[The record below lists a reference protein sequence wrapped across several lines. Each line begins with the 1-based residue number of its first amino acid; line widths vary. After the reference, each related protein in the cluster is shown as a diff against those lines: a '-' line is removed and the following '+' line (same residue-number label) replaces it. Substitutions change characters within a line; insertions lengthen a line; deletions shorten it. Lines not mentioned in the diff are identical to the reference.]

1 MDKKFS
7 RKVNE
12 ILEYSKEEAERIGNN
27 LLEPE
32 HLLLGIIRDGDNPAC
47 AALDS
52 MINTRKLKTFLD
64 TILKQSQQQ
73 DEKVPRNEFPMTNTT
88 QRVMRLS
95 GLESRLLHKEEIEP
109 EHLLLAIL
117 KDDKIPSS
125 VYLSRENVTYKD
137 VFHFLEGEIQ
147 PTPDKFTEKKE
158 YPDLLDGLEMPD
170 DEDDMEDEDEA
181 GEGKPYTSPSPAQTR
196 LSSDKGNKG
205 NTDTPALNNFGVD
218 ISKAAEESRLDPV
231 VGRDV
236 EIERLVQILSRRKKN
251 NPVLIGEPGVG
262 KTAIVEG
269 LAQRILARKVSR
281 ILYNKRIVSLDLGQV
296 VAGTKYRGQFEERMK
311 AILNELSG
319 HPEIILFVDEL
330 HTIMGAGNASGSMD
344 AANML
349 KPALSRGEI
358 QIIGATTLDEY
369 RKSIEKDGAMERR
382 FQKII
387 VNPSSSEE
395 TLQILRNIKER
406 YEDHHNVTYT
416 DDAIQACVTL
426 SDRYLSDR
434 FFPDKAIDALDEAG
448 AKVHISC
455 NNTSKEI
462 EALEAEIDE
471 INKQKKEAVKKQMYE
486 KAADWRDQY
495 NQCNERLEAAKK
507 AWEETQKENRE
518 EVSEEVVANVISM
531 MSGIP
536 VQRVAQTESN
546 RLLRMGDEL
555 KASII
560 GQDKAVEKVVK
571 AIQRSR
577 IGLKDP
583 NKPIGSFLFLGPTGV
598 GKTYLAKKLAKEM
611 FDSEDALIRLDM
623 SEYMEKFNA
632 SKLIGSAPGYV
643 GYEEG
648 GQLTEKIR
656 RKPYS
661 IILLDEI
668 EKAHPDVFNL
678 LLQIMDDGR
687 ITDAHGK
694 TISFKNTI
702 VIMTSNIGSRQLKD
716 FGNGIGF
723 DTSKGSV
730 NREYAEGV
738 IKKAMNKTFSPEFL
752 NRIDEIIN
760 FDQLSEESIRRIIDL
775 EINIF
780 RKRIEEKGYKLEVS
794 EEMKQKVFEKGF
806 DIQFGARPLKRAIQQ
821 YIEDVLTEK
830 ILKGEIVP
838 GNIVQV

>member
-7 RKVNE
+7 RKANE

-32 HLLLGIIRDGDNPAC
+32 HLLLGIIRDGNNTAC

-52 MINTRKLKTFLD
+52 MINTQKLKTFLD

-73 DEKVPRNEFPMTNTT
+73 DTAIPRIDFPMTNTT
-88 QRVMRLS
+88 QRVIRLS

-117 KDDKIPSS
+117 KDDRIPSS
-125 VYLSRENVTYKD
+125 VYLSKENVTYND
-137 VFHFLEGEIQ
+137 VFHFLMGEIQ
-147 PTPDKFTEKKE
+147 PNPDKFNEEKE
-158 YPDLLDGLEMPD
+158 FPDLFDGLEMPD
-170 DEDDMEDEDEA
+170 DEDDMDDEDDPD
-181 GEGKPYTSPSPAQTR
+181 EGKLYASPSPTQTR
-196 LSSDKGNKG
+196 LSTDKGNKG

-218 ISKAAEESRLDPV
+218 ISKAAEEGRLDPV

-281 ILYNKRIVSLDLGQV
+281 ILNNKRIVSLDLGQV

-311 AILNELSG
+311 AILNELSA

-387 VNPSSSEE
+387 VNPSSPEE
-395 TLQILRNIKER
+395 TLQILKNIKER
-406 YEDHHNVTYT
+406 YEDHHNVAYT
-416 DDAIQACVTL
+416 EEAIQACVTL

-536 VQRVAQTESN
+536 VQRVAQTESD

-775 EINIF
+775 EINVF

-830 ILKGEIVP
+830 ILKGEIIP